1 LKRLDSIAR
10 SPIYALL
17 GESVDGAAVIRAFG
31 AQQTLFQ
38 RLKSIL
44 DKQQHAYFLTCAAQ
58 SWLAV
63 RLELVG
69 NLIVTFACASAV
81 LQHAMDGANTRF
93 AGLAGLA
100 ISYSLSVT
108 QSLNWSVRMASD
120 LEAAM
125 VSVERIK
132 EYSNLEK
139 EGERTTNVDKE
150 VEGKWPT
157 SGTIEFSGAKLRY
170 RPELPLVL
178 NGLDLKIPGG
188 SKVGVVGR
196 TGAGKSTLMV
206 SLMRIVELYE
216 GKIFIDGID
225 TRTLGLSKLRTS
237 IAVIPQDP
245 LLFSGTVRSNLD
257 PFNDHTNESLLDV
270 LERVGLY
277 KATGGETTTSSD
289 NLVGMGKNTRI
300 DSLDNVVSEGG
311 CNFSVGQRQL
321 LVIARALL
329 RGTKIVIMDE
339 ATASIDAETDAM
351 IQKVIRTA
359 FTTATCLTVAH
370 RLNTIMDSDYILVM
384 DDGKVGEFDTPKQ
397 LLARG
402 GMFKELVEAA
412 AH

>member
-31 AQQTLFQ
+31 AQETLFK
-38 RLKSIL
+38 RMISIL

-63 RLELVG
+63 RLELVA
-69 NLIVTFACASAV
+69 NLVVTFACASAV
-81 LQHAMDGANTRF
+81 LQHTLDGANTKF

-125 VSVERIK
+125 VSVERIR
-132 EYSNLEK
+132 EYSLLES
-139 EGERTTNVDKE
+139 EGAQTTNVDND
-150 VEGKWPT
+150 VRGKWPI
-157 SGTIEFSGAKLRY
+157 SGQIEFKGAKLRY

-178 NGLDLKIPGG
+178 KGLDLTIPGG

-206 SLMRIVELYE
+206 SLIRIVELYE
-216 GKIFIDGID
+216 GKIFIDGVD
-225 TRTLGLSKLRTS
+225 TSTLGLSMLRS
-237 IAVIPQDP
+237 NIAVIPQDP
-245 LLFSGTVRSNLD
+245 VLFSGTVRSNLD
-257 PFNDHTNESLLDV
+257 PFDDHTDEVLLGA

-277 KATGGETTTSSD
+277 KPAGAKMMSSD
-289 NLVGMGKNTRI
+289 SLTSMANARV
-300 DSLDNVVSEGG
+300 DSLDNAVSEGG
-311 CNFSVGQRQL
+311 SNFSVGQRQL

-351 IQKVIRTA
+351 IQKVLRTA
-359 FTTATCLTVAH
+359 FNTATCLTVAH

-384 DDGKVGEFDTPKQ
+384 DDGKAAEFDTPTN
-397 LLARG
+397 LLTNG
-402 GMFKELVEAA
+402 GMFRDLVQAA
-412 AH
+412 SR

>member
-1 LKRLDSIAR
+1 L
-10 SPIYALL
+10 YALL

-31 AQQTLFQ
+31 AQETLYQ
-38 RLKSIL
+38 RMVTIL
-44 DKQQHAYFLTCAAQ
+44 DKQQHAYFLTCTAQ

-63 RLELVG
+63 RLELVA

-81 LQHAMDGANTRF
+81 LQHALDGANTRF

-132 EYSNLEK
+132 EYSTLES
-139 EGERTTNVDKE
+139 EGAQTTPIDTK
-150 VEGKWPT
+150 VEGNFPST
-157 SGTIEFSGAKLRY
+157 GTIEFIGAKLRY

-206 SLMRIVELYE
+206 SLMRIVELDE
-216 GKIFIDGID
+216 GKICIDGID
-225 TRTLGLSKLRTS
+225 THTLGLSKLRGS

-245 LLFSGTVRSNLD
+245 LLFSGTVRTNLD
-257 PFNDHTNESLLDV
+257 PFDDYTDKVLFEV

-277 KATGGETTTSSD
+277 KPLGGKNMSSD
-289 NLVGMGKNTRI
+289 SLVGMSNNRV
-300 DSLDNVVSEGG
+300 DSLDNIVSEGG
-311 CNFSVGQRQL
+311 SNFSVGQRQL
-321 LVIARALL
+321 LVIA
-329 RGTKIVIMDE
+329 
-339 ATASIDAETDAM
+339 
-351 IQKVIRTA
+351 
-359 FTTATCLTVAH
+359 
-370 RLNTIMDSDYILVM
+370 
-384 DDGKVGEFDTPKQ
+384 
-397 LLARG
+397 
-402 GMFKELVEAA
+402 
-412 AH
+412 

>member
-1 LKRLDSIAR
+1 M
-10 SPIYALL
+10 
-17 GESVDGAAVIRAFG
+17 V
-31 AQQTLFQ
+31 
-38 RLKSIL
+38 SIL
-44 DKQQHAYFLTCAAQ
+44 DTQQHAYFLTCTAQ

-69 NLIVTFACASAV
+69 TLIITFACSSAV
-81 LQHAMDGANTRF
+81 LQHLISGANSRF

-125 VSVERIK
+125 VSVERIRD
-132 EYSNLEK
+132 YSMLES
-139 EGERTTNVDKE
+139 EGDRITDVDKQL
-150 VEGKWPT
+150 EGKWPT
-157 SGTIEFSGAKLRY
+157 NGSIEFKGATLRY

-178 NGLDLKIPGG
+178 KGLDIIIPGG

-206 SLMRIVELYE
+206 SLMRIVEIQD

-225 TRTLGLSKLRTS
+225 TRTLGLATLRSS

-245 LLFSGTVRSNLD
+245 ILFSGTVRSNLD
-257 PFNDHTNESLLDV
+257 PFKTHTDDVLLEV

-277 KATGGETTTSSD
+277 RAGMKKTASSDSLGGLSTNNTTTTATTTS
-289 NLVGMGKNTRI
+289 TRV

-311 CNFSVGQRQL
+311 TNFSVGQRQL

-351 IQKVIRTA
+351 IQKVLQTA
-359 FTTATCLTVAH
+359 FTNSTCITVAH
-370 RLNTIMDSDYILVM
+370 RINTIMDSDYILVM
-384 DDGKVGEFDTPKQ
+384 DDGKAAEFDTPTN
-397 LLARG
+397 LLSKG
-402 GMFKELVEAA
+402 GMFRDLVQAA
-412 AH
+412 KH